1 MAHSEQQDDPL
12 DPTADAGAAAL
23 AQQEL
28 LESSLELVFA
38 AYDDAVAE
46 AMVEPV
52 VFLLDCEDA
61 IGEQIAN
68 AWLGAENVRNAV
80 TEQQLAEPGGELTT
94 VFAQA
99 FPMAESRREVPAVF
113 AYLAPIFD
121 TELPADGFLAIAVTA
136 GGASAFTVPLS
147 AREQS
152 S

>member
-1 MAHSEQQDDPL
+1 MGTTDDHT
-12 DPTADAGAAAL
+12 DDHEDHDDEDAAAM

-38 AYDDAVAE
+38 AYDEAVAKQV
-46 AMVEPV
+46 VEPV

-68 AWLGAENVRNAV
+68 AWLGAENVRDAV
-80 TEQQLAEPGGELTT
+80 AEQKLAEPGGELTT

-99 FPMAESRREVPAVF
+99 FSLADSRREVPAVF
-113 AYLAPIFD
+113 AYLAPVFEAD
-121 TELPADGFLAIAVTA
+121 LPSDGFLAIAVTA

-147 AREQS
+147 AREHTP
-152 S
+152 